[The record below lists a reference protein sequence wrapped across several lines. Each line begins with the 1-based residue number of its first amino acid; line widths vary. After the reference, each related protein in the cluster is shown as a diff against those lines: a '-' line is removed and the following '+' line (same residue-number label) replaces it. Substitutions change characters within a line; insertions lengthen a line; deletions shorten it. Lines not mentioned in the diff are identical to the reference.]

1 MALIK
6 NKITERDYRTAKQ
19 TRNPEV
25 RQRFLDSI
33 PLGEDRRFV
42 QGIEYQR
49 LQYDALMS
57 YAQKK
62 ISVFYESFLLSFT
75 DFMSTLMVHE
85 LNHARQ
91 DFFKRQEIEAMPS
104 RGQYNFRHGKSV
116 RYIDALIKISN
127 SQIANSNSNHPS
139 QKRS

>member
-62 ISVFYESFLLSFT
+62 ISVFYEKQVILF
-75 DFMSTLMVHE
+75 
-85 LNHARQ
+85 
-91 DFFKRQEIEAMPS
+91 
-104 RGQYNFRHGKSV
+104 
-116 RYIDALIKISN
+116 
-127 SQIANSNSNHPS
+127 
-139 QKRS
+139 